1 MESVA
6 LAVVP
11 GRFFRILRL
20 AAEVAHESSRTLP
33 VSNGNRGRRSFTA
46 LNGRVPRYYRIAES
60 LRDRIRSGDLPP
72 GARLDNQRQLAK
84 SFGVTLMT
92 LRQAL
97 DVLERDNL
105 ITRRHGLGTFVS
117 APAIDYDILQ
127 L

>member
-1 MESVA
+1 M
-6 LAVVP
+6 
-11 GRFFRILRL
+11 
-20 AAEVAHESSRTLP
+20 
-33 VSNGNRGRRSFTA
+33 
-46 LNGRVPRYYRIAES
+46 NGRVPRYYRIAES

-127 L
+127 LRRLAGDLVAQGEDVVTRLLATAMASDARAATALGLTPRVALFVI